1 MAFKRCLF
9 FQDYLHLK
17 NILHGLKAH
26 TAVNNRKDFTMKKDY
41 KEKITN
47 QIISALEQGQIPW
60 ISPFEKQI
68 IPVNYL
74 TKRPYNGVNLLSLWV
89 TGMIE
94 GYTGNYWIG
103 FKQANQLGGRVKKGE
118 KGTPITICCPLKP
131 KDEDDISTG
140 KEIIR
145 HYYKT
150 DYVFNLYSQIEGI
163 DFEAD
168 PPTYR
173 PIIEF
178 ETLIKRTGMR
188 IKHQGE
194 RAYYSLKEDFI
205 NMPFKSKFKTRTA
218 YYQTLAHELIHATM
232 KEGRCGRNLL
242 KENPQSGRALEELT
256 AELGSAYLLAEYG
269 LKADIQNSAAYIQS
283 WIKALKNDTDYIF
296 KASKMAKDAL
306 KWLVNQ

>member
-17 NILHGLKAH
+17 NFLHGLKVH

-103 FKQANQLGGRVKKGE
+103 FRQANQLGGRVKKGE

-131 KDEDDISTG
+131 KDKDDISTG

-163 DFEAD
+163 DFEAGL
-168 PPTYR
+168 PTYR

-188 IKHQGE
+188 IRHQGE

-205 NMPFKSKFKTRTA
+205 NMPFKNKFKTRTA
-218 YYQTLAHELIHATM
+218 YYQTLAHELIPSTM
-232 KEGRCGRNLL
+232 K
-242 KENPQSGRALEELT
+242 
-256 AELGSAYLLAEYG
+256 YG
-269 LKADIQNSAAYIQS
+269 
-283 WIKALKNDTDYIF
+283 W
-296 KASKMAKDAL
+296 
-306 KWLVNQ
+306 